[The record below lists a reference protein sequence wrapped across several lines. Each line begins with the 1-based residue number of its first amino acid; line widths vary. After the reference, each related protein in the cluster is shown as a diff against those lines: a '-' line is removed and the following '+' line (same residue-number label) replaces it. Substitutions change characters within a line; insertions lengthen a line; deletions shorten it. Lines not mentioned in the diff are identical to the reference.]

1 MSYLVSR
8 DSCQTAENLRGWE
21 LWSTLDPL
29 EQGDESDHLVH
40 GLIEWSRE
48 EV

>member
-1 MSYLVSR
+1 MSFLVSR
-8 DSCQTAENLRGWE
+8 VSCQTSENLREWE
-21 LWSTLDPL
+21 LWSLDPS

-40 GLIEWSRE
+40 GLIEWSQE